1 MSGQRGGDAAYEER
15 LQGIPNG
22 HDRIRW
28 ASPLGTVAG
37 SQVVALRIAYRV
49 VGL

>member
-1 MSGQRGGDAAYEER
+1 MVEIGAYEEQQER

-28 ASPLGTVAG
+28 ASPLGTVTG
-37 SQVVALRIAYRV
+37 GQVVGLGIGYRV
-49 VGL
+49 VGS